1 MKRKK
6 KADLAHIYT
15 CNIFSCNLI
24 LGMHAFMFLYS
35 EIMHTVVKDTPFCFL
50 FLLFG
55 EPEDFHTHPHRPVPL
70 VMEYAQRLCL
80 EPCPP
85 CL

>member
-1 MKRKK
+1 
-6 KADLAHIYT
+6 
-15 CNIFSCNLI
+15 
-24 LGMHAFMFLYS
+24 MFQYS
-35 EIMHTVVKDTPFCFL
+35 EMMHMVVKDTPFCFL

-70 VMEYAQRLCL
+70 VTEYVQRLCP